1 MSFVG
6 LHIHSDYSLLDG
18 ASQLPQL
25 IDRAVELG
33 MPAIALTDH
42 GVMYGAIQLIKLC
55 RNKNIKPIIGNE
67 MYVINGDIEKQQRG
81 KKFHQVV
88 LAKNTQGYKNLVK
101 LTTLSHLHGFQGK
114 GIFARPCINKE
125 LLEKYHE
132 GLIVTSGCLAGEVP
146 QNIMQGKYEEAK
158 KIAKWYKD
166 LFGEDYYLEIQDH
179 GFQEDRVVN
188 TGIVKIAERLKIK
201 IVATND
207 SHFISCRDV
216 EAHDALL
223 CINTQKLISEQKRMR
238 YSGTEYL
245 KSAEEMKQLFQDHLE
260 NEVIELAISNTL
272 EVADKVEKYEGI
284 LGEPRIPDYPIPPDH
299 NADTYLEKLS
309 WDGLLERL
317 KLKQR
322 SEIYPVYKERM
333 ETELK
338 VLQDKGFSTYFLVV
352 WDYIKHARDNNIPV
366 GPGRGSAA
374 GSLVAYSLRITN
386 IDPVHH
392 GLLFERFLNPE
403 RKSMP
408 DIDTDFCIENRDEMI
423 KYVTRRYGE
432 ERVAQIITFNRMT
445 SKAVLKDVGRVLGV
459 SFGEA
464 NKMAKLIPVARG
476 KPAKLKVMTSDE
488 TPSPEFKEAFENQ
501 ETEIKNNEGVEVGKI
516 PIRQWIDMAI
526 RIEGTNKTFGVHAAG
541 VVISKEPLDEIVPLQ
556 RNNDGSVITQYHM
569 EDIESLGLLKMDFL
583 GLKNLTIIQNTANLI
598 EKNRQINLI
607 PDDLPAEERK
617 IMKIFAKGEVKNSA
631 KAKPDSTLEKVK
643 NTYDLIQSG
652 DLEGVF
658 QLESSGMVDV
668 VKKLKPTSIEDIS
681 SILALYRP
689 GPLDAGLIPK
699 FIDRKHG
706 REKIEYQDPK
716 LEPILQ
722 ETYGVLC
729 LPKGTLI
736 DKPDGSRKAI
746 ENIKSGEVILTS
758 DGRKVWEAKV
768 AKQWRSGV
776 REILKI
782 TLSSGTII
790 YAGKNHRFLTPE
802 GDKFAWELETG
813 VKNGNIYGSAVY
825 EKWQVSSNKKKTDS
839 WSRKNQDYSQE
850 KATLFKAKNLS
861 DIAQLENWEKSREN
875 YLQISSL
882 SLATHLENFIS
893 QTNISTQKNQKF
905 SLSKPTFNLSD
916 IAKLENWEKS
926 RENYLQISS
935 LSLATDS
942 INSISQTNS
951 LSGKNQKY
959 SRQRAIL
966 FKPTNFSEKTHLKNG
981 EESNQEICE
990 KTHLQDVRLVYVISV
1005 EEAGKAECFDLEM
1018 EDQNSPYFLA
1028 EGVVVHNCYQ
1038 EQIMKMA
1045 QDLAGYSLGEAD
1057 LLRRCLSG
1065 STKVIDAATG
1075 NLVSLKEIAAKPEYW
1090 LSRKVFS
1097 LDIKSQQIVQKPITE
1112 IHPNGVRDIWEI
1124 TTRTNR
1130 KIRATND
1137 HLFYTVLGWKPL
1149 KNFELGDHLG
1159 LPKKIPINHNSQ
1171 ISDAQIKLTAYLI
1184 GDGHLSTK
1192 SPSCSYFCNSDV
1204 ELITDFNRC
1213 AEKLFG
1219 SSAPIDQQLHQGKKS
1234 VTYVRIGF
1242 LSAFNNWV
1250 DNHLKRAN
1258 SRDKEIPNWVFY
1270 LSKSQLQLFLGIL
1283 WSTDGSFDKRIG
1295 HTDYNSTSEVLVRQ
1309 IQHLLLRLGIVSLF
1323 NIKKI
1328 KYLGEPYVSY
1338 RVQITGREDMLKF
1351 CELIQPYLSSY
1362 KQELCQSCYLV
1373 IKNKQKNQSKHCLP
1387 PEIITIIAQA
1397 KKASGMTWK
1406 EIDKAVGV
1414 CRGTMSSGLNFQ
1426 NTPTR
1431 SLSRHKVNNFATAFA
1446 DEELRAIANSEVF
1459 WDEITSIEY
1468 IGKEEVFDLTISE
1481 THNFI
1486 ANDFIVHNCMG
1497 KKKVSEMEKHREIFI
1512 DGATQRGVLSAVAQ
1526 DLFEQMIKF
1535 AEYCFNKSH
1544 STAYAYVAYQTAYL
1558 KANYP
1563 VEYMAA
1569 LLTANSGDQDKVQKY
1584 IANCQKFN
1592 IEVEP
1597 PNINKSEVD
1606 FTPLPKVAT
1615 GETKDKILFGLS
1627 AVKNVGE
1634 GAIEAILKARKEGG
1648 EFKSLADLCDR
1659 VNLNAL
1665 NSRTLESLIK
1675 CGAFDKIQPNRHQLI
1690 KDLEGVMKWA
1700 QDRNKD
1706 RDIGQLNLFDVAE
1719 TTMPAFDSAPK
1730 SSPVSDFPAKEK
1742 LQYEKEILGFY
1753 VSDHPLKYAQEQ
1765 NQIKDVVT
1773 IAQMS
1778 EKKSK
1783 SAIKLVVMLAGIKH
1797 HITKKGDPMAF
1808 LQVEDMT
1815 GQVDAVVFPKI
1826 YEEIKDLLTEN
1837 ALLVLTGKVD
1847 KKDDESQLLVDSAE
1861 AVEKVM
1867 ADAVEQDEKPLT
1879 ELDNYQNESI
1889 NEEIEIH
1896 QSIAEVEKPV
1906 EQLEIQKN
1914 TPKKDAELF
1923 ITENRSAK
1931 QRQIIILQLP
1941 VHKIPEDN
1949 SLFEHIKAILKEQS
1963 SGDEEKAKVAI
1974 RALISD
1980 EKQQQL
1986 VEFSR
1991 EFWVEDG
1998 ETTINTINSFKAI
2011 GLEAEIINY

>member
-55 RNKNIKPIIGNE
+55 RNKGIKPIIGNE
-67 MYVINGDIEKQQRG
+67 MYVIKGEIEKQQKG

-188 TGIVKIAERLKIK
+188 TGIAKIADKLNIK

-223 CINTQKLISEQKRMR
+223 CINTQKLIAETKRMR

-245 KSAEEMKQLFQDHLE
+245 KSAEEMKLLFRDHLE
-260 NEVIELAISNTL
+260 DKVIEEAIANTL
-272 EVADKVEKYEGI
+272 EVANKVKAYEGI
-284 LGEPRIPDYPIPPDH
+284 LGEPRIPDYPIPPEH
-299 NADTYLEKLS
+299 NADTYLEELS
-309 WDGLLERL
+309 WDGLLKRL
-317 KLKQR
+317 KLKQKN
-322 SEIYPVYKERM
+322 ELPVAYKERM

-338 VLQDKGFSTYFLVV
+338 VLQEKGFSTYFLVV
-352 WDYIKHARDNNIPV
+352 WDYIKHARDANIPV

-408 DIDTDFCIENRDEMI
+408 DIDTDFCIENRDAMI
-423 KYVTRRYGE
+423 DYVTERYGE

-476 KPAKLKVMTSDE
+476 KPAKLKVMICDE
-488 TPSPEFKEAFENQ
+488 TPSPEFKEAFENK
-501 ETEIKNNEGVEVGKI
+501 EIQIEDNEGGEVNTI
-516 PIRQWIDMAI
+516 SVRQWIEMAI

-583 GLKNLTIIQNTANLI
+583 GLKNLTIIQNTADLI
-598 EKNRQINLI
+598 EQNHHLPLV
-607 PDDLPAEERK
+607 PDELPANERK
-617 IMKIFAKGEVKNSA
+617 AMEILARGNIKKMPEDVK
-631 KAKPDSTLEKVK
+631 K
-643 NTYDLIQSG
+643 TYELIKSG

-706 REKIEYQDPK
+706 REEIKYQHPK

-736 DKPDGSRKAI
+736 DKPDGSRVAI
-746 ENIKSGEVILTS
+746 ENIKSGEIILTS
-758 DGRKVWEAKV
+758 DGRKVWQAKV

-782 TLSSGTII
+782 TLSSGTVI

-802 GDKFAWELETG
+802 GDKFAWELKPG
-813 VKNGNIYGSAVY
+813 VGEVKKGNIYGSAVY
-825 EKWQVSSNKKKTDS
+825 EKWQVSSNQKKLGKNEAYFSDRQKLESWEKSRENHLQIFSCSLATPSENSISQTDTS
-839 WSRKNQDYSQE
+839 SRKNLESSPE
-850 KATLFKAKNLS
+850 KATLFRPTNFS
-861 DIAQLENWEKSREN
+861 DKPQQENGENFREN
-875 YLQISSL
+875 YLQISSFSLATPSENSICQTDTSIWKNLEFSLSKSTLFTQKNLRNFSLATPQISFL
-882 SLATHLENFIS
+882 SLATPSE
-893 QTNISTQKNQKF
+893 
-905 SLSKPTFNLSD
+905 
-916 IAKLENWEKS
+916 
-926 RENYLQISS
+926 
-935 LSLATDS
+935 
-942 INSISQTNS
+942 NSISQTDTS
-951 LSGKNQKY
+951 SQKNLEFSQEKGT
-959 SRQRAIL
+959 L
-966 FKPTNFSEKTHLKNG
+966 FKPTNFSDTGKLKNWENFRENHLEISSFSLATPSENSISQTDTSSRKNLEFSQEKG
-981 EESNQEICE
+981 TLFKPTNFSDTGKLKNWENFRENHLEISSFSLATPSENSISQTDTSSRKNLEFSQEKGTLFKPTNFSDTGKLKNWENFRESHLEISSFSLATPSEDSIYKTDTSIQKNLEFSFSKQTLFRQTNLSDFSWATPSEDSIYKTDTSSHKNREESNQEIYE
-990 KTHLQDVRLVYVISV
+990 KTHFQDARLVYVVSV

-1075 NLVSLKEIAAKPEYW
+1075 NLISLKEIAVKPEYW

-1112 IHPNGVRDIWEI
+1112 IHANGVRDVWEI

-1149 KNFELGDHLG
+1149 KDFDLGDRLG
-1159 LPKKIPINHNSQ
+1159 LPKKIPINHSSQ

-1184 GDGHLSTK
+1184 GDGHLEVRSQK
-1192 SPSCSYFCNSDV
+1192 SEVRSYFCNSDP

-1213 AEKLFG
+1213 AEELFG
-1219 SSAPIDQQLHQGKKS
+1219 SSAPVDKQLHPGKKS
-1234 VTYVRIGF
+1234 VIYVRIGF
-1242 LSAFNNWV
+1242 LSVFNNWV

-1258 SRDKEIPNWVFY
+1258 SPDKEIPNWIFS

-1283 WSTDGSFDKRIG
+1283 WSTDGSFDKKIG

-1328 KYLGEPYVSY
+1328 KYQGKPYLSY

-1373 IKNKQKNQSKHCLP
+1373 IKDKQKNQSKHCLP
-1387 PEIITIIAQA
+1387 PEILTLIAQA
-1397 KKASGMTWK
+1397 KKASGMTWT

-1414 CRGTMSSGLNFQ
+1414 CRGTMSSDLNFQ

-1431 SLSRHKVNNFATAFA
+1431 SLSRHKVHNFATAFA
-1446 DEELRAIANSEVF
+1446 DEELKAIANSEVF

-1468 IGKEEVFDLTISE
+1468 IGKEEVFDLTIPE

-1512 DGATQRGVLSAVAQ
+1512 DGATQRGVSSGVAQ

-1535 AEYCFNKSH
+1535 AEYCL
-1544 STAYAYVAYQTAYL
+1544 AYETEIMT
-1558 KANYP
+1558 
-1563 VEYMAA
+1563 VEY
-1569 LLTANSGDQDKVQKY
+1569 
-1584 IANCQKFN
+1584 
-1592 IEVEP
+1592 
-1597 PNINKSEVD
+1597 
-1606 FTPLPKVAT
+1606 
-1615 GETKDKILFGLS
+1615 
-1627 AVKNVGE
+1627 
-1634 GAIEAILKARKEGG
+1634 GAIPIG
-1648 EFKSLADLCDR
+1648 
-1659 VNLNAL
+1659 
-1665 NSRTLESLIK
+1665 
-1675 CGAFDKIQPNRHQLI
+1675 KI
-1690 KDLEGVMKWA
+1690 
-1700 QDRNKD
+1700 
-1706 RDIGQLNLFDVAE
+1706 
-1719 TTMPAFDSAPK
+1719 
-1730 SSPVSDFPAKEK
+1730 
-1742 LQYEKEILGFY
+1742 
-1753 VSDHPLKYAQEQ
+1753 
-1765 NQIKDVVT
+1765 
-1773 IAQMS
+1773 
-1778 EKKSK
+1778 
-1783 SAIKLVVMLAGIKH
+1783 
-1797 HITKKGDPMAF
+1797 
-1808 LQVEDMT
+1808 VEDQIECT
-1815 GQVDAVVFPKI
+1815 VYTVDENGYI
-1826 YEEIKDLLTEN
+1826 YTQPVAQWHN
-1837 ALLVLTGKVD
+1837 RGV
-1847 KKDDESQLLVDSAE
+1847 Q
-1861 AVEKVM
+1861 
-1867 ADAVEQDEKPLT
+1867 
-1879 ELDNYQNESI
+1879 
-1889 NEEIEIH
+1889 
-1896 QSIAEVEKPV
+1896 EVYEYS
-1906 EQLEIQKN
+1906 LEDG
-1914 TPKKDAELF
+1914 T
-1923 ITENRSAK
+1923 
-1931 QRQIIILQLP
+1931 
-1941 VHKIPEDN
+1941 V
-1949 SLFEHIKAILKEQS
+1949 
-1963 SGDEEKAKVAI
+1963 I
-1974 RALISD
+1974 RATP
-1980 EKQQQL
+1980 EHK
-1986 VEFSR
+1986 FMT
-1991 EFWVEDG
+1991 EDG
-1998 ETTINTINSFKAI
+1998 QMLPID
-2011 GLEAEIINY
+2011 EIFERNLDLKREEERGKKEEGRRKK